1 MNENI
6 QGLLGRDTEAT
17 EQFFETFRRGE
28 PIEPERALLVAL
40 LQDAIHDYR
49 KFKKAR
55 DREGRERFHEVE
67 EWINESASDW
77 IFSFENVCELLNLE
91 PEYVRRALEE
101 RKHRTPNEDRPK
113 YYDAPGPPV

>member
-6 QGLLGRDTEAT
+6 QALLGRDTAVT
-17 EQFFETFRRGE
+17 QQFFDTLRRGD
-28 PIEPERALLVAL
+28 PIEPERALLAAL

-55 DREGRERFHEVE
+55 DREGRERFREVE

-77 IFSFENVCELLNLE
+77 IFSFNNVCELLNLE
-91 PEYVRRALEE
+91 PDCVRRALHE
-101 RKHRTPNEDRPK
+101 RKRRTPNEDRPRRH
-113 YYDAPGPPV
+113 DAPGPHA